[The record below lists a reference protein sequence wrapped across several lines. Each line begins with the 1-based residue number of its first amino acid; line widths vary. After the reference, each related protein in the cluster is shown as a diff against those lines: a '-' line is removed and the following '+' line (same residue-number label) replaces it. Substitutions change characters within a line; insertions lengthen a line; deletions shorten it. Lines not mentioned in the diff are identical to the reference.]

1 MTEAADGVQNEP
13 IHDAGDRPETGL
25 DDSRSDSNNAPK
37 KRTRRT
43 RNFPSTS
50 FKEALFL
57 ADAIQKHASGQKVRR
72 LTLFETLNRAPTSGT
87 SRNLVTSSGQYG
99 ITLGGYNAEFLELTP
114 LGRSASDRSLD
125 EARRVAAQIQLAILD
140 VEPFRAVF
148 DQFVGLRLP
157 TVEVLK
163 DAFKSAGVDDDVLS
177 EAVEIFLANAREV
190 GLVRTIGGSEHLI
203 AADAVLEQVA
213 SSGSA
218 PQTSG
223 KGTVPQSAVASI
235 SPSATKE
242 AANPSFASRWA
253 VQADDLSSTCFIVSP
268 IGAPDS
274 EQRQHADLVLGSL
287 IEPALAEL
295 GLRPVR
301 ADQISKPGLIT
312 GQVIEHIAKAAL
324 VIADLSFA
332 NPNVYYELALRH
344 AVQKPVVQITRSSDT
359 LPFDVGQYRTVT
371 VDMTNIYTLV
381 PQIELHR
388 QEITRQCRAAMAEGV
403 PSQTQLTL
411 FYPDFWEHIGVE
423 TS

>member
-1 MTEAADGVQNEP
+1 MPKGADNRSPEP
-13 IHDAGDRPETGL
+13 DAKE
-25 DDSRSDSNNAPK
+25 DDSASTVDSSDIDSDAPK

-43 RNFPSTS
+43 RNFPGTS

-72 LTLFETLNRAPTSGT
+72 LTLFEALNRAPTSGT
-87 SRNLVTSSGQYG
+87 SRNLVTASGQYG
-99 ITLGGYNAEFLELTP
+99 ITIGGYNADFLELTP
-114 LGRSASDRSLD
+114 LGRSASDKGLD

-140 VEPFRAVF
+140 VEPFKTVF
-148 DQFVGLRLP
+148 EQFVGLRLP

-163 DAFKSAGVDDDVLS
+163 DAFKSAGVEDDVVS

-190 GLVRTIGGSEHLI
+190 GLVRTIAGSEHLV

-213 SSGSA
+213 SNDSVPSAGKDTPTSQNGPTTALPPLQNHGS
-218 PQTSG
+218 
-223 KGTVPQSAVASI
+223 PQSL
-235 SPSATKE
+235 
-242 AANPSFASRWA
+242 ASRWA

-295 GLRPVR
+295 GLRAVR

-388 QEITRQCRAAMAEGV
+388 QEITRQCRAALAEGI

-411 FYPDFWEHIGVE
+411 FYPDFWDHIGVE